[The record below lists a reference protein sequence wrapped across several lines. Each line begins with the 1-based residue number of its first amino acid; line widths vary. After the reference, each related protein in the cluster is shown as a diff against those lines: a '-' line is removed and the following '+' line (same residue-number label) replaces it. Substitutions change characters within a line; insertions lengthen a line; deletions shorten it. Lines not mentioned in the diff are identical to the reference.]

1 MNRIV
6 INGSSINEGNGIDM
20 IGTQEAGE
28 FTPVSITYKSSQ
40 FDHLMNEYL
49 KDYNQ
54 RNNRGSLSNLS
65 KSNNNRSVSPNQLIR
80 SQYSS
85 GEFIEIS
92 APDL

>member
-6 INGSSINEGNGIDM
+6 INSSSINEGYGNDM

-40 FDHLMNEYL
+40 FDHLMNDYL

-65 KSNNNRSVSPNQLIR
+65 KSNNNRSVSPN
-80 SQYSS
+80 
-85 GEFIEIS
+85 
-92 APDL
+92 